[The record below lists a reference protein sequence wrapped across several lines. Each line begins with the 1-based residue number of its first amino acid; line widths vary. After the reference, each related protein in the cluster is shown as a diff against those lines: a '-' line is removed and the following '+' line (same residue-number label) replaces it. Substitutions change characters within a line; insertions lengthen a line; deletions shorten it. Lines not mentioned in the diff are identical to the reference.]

1 MSPESKR
8 IALARKAGWVPHNE
22 SEVHAAA
29 RYFNPGQW
37 WRLPSEDTIATTEQ
51 LPDFTGSLDAIA
63 ELEGLLTDEE
73 QLMYADLLCR
83 EVLRLP
89 TSKCLYYLVATA
101 TASQRADALCAV
113 WGLDKGESK

>member
-1 MSPESKR
+1 MTNEQKR
-8 IALARKAGWVPHNE
+8 IALARKAGWMPHNE

-51 LPDFTGSLDAIA
+51 LPDYLNSLDAVA
-63 ELEGLLTDEE
+63 ELEGLLTEME
-73 QLMYADLLCR
+73 AEAYADHIIRQFPYDC
-83 EVLRLP
+83 
-89 TSKCLYYLVATA
+89 TNGFAWMTA

-113 WGLDKGESK
+113 WGLGKEGA

>member
-1 MSPESKR
+1 MNNEQKR
-8 IALARKAGWVPHNE
+8 IALARKAGFHNI
-22 SEVHAAA
+22 
-29 RYFNPGQW
+29 RPNPGPPGCPP
-37 WRLPSEDTIATTEQ
+37 LAGTYSENDTALYGI
-51 LPDFTGSLDAIA
+51 PDHLSDLNAIA
-63 ELEGLLTDEE
+63 ALEGLLTGEE

-113 WGLDKGESK
+113 WGLEETK